1 VLVTSTAKDRHGKS
15 RANTAPGFTE
25 KPSVFPQSPFAAA
38 HASLVRTLM
47 EDGSKP
53 VSPINY
59 HGPARGSDRMRSET
73 GPVPRSS
80 AAFSSLALTPAHH
93 EDTSRSKGGSRDARQ
108 SKDKEMVLGLTP
120 FEMSVS
126 RCFEQRKNAVQLST
140 GGPLGPLPP

>member
-1 VLVTSTAKDRHGKS
+1 VAPTSKDRHGKS
-15 RANTAPGFTE
+15 RANTAPGYTE

-53 VSPINY
+53 VAVVSH
-59 HGPARGSDRMRSET
+59 HGPNRGVDRMRSET

-80 AAFSSLALTPAHH
+80 TAFSSLALTPAHH
-93 EDTSRSKGGSRDARQ
+93 DDNPKSKVGSRDSRQ
-108 SKDKEMVLGLTP
+108 NKEKEMVLGLTP

-126 RCFEQRKNAVQLST
+126 RCLEQRKNAVQLST